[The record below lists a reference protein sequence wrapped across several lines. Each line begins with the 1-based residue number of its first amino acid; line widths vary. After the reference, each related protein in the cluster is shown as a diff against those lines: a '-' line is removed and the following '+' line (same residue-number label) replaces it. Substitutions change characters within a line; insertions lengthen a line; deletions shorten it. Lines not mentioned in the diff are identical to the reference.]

1 MKPLNVDFAPPPSWP
16 RHAQWLLAALLAVG
30 AGGEGW
36 RAWELQARLHERRAE
51 LVDLEQ
57 RQVRAAQRER
67 AAQAA
72 RAVPPAYAKDA
83 AVVAQLA
90 RFPLPR
96 VLKALESVELPGI
109 KLVALDLS
117 ALDGAVRAEV
127 EFADHE
133 TLLRYLERLNDGEP
147 APRWRLQQARTSG
160 AFGPGQ
166 ATLLSGWSDIGA
178 AIR

>member
-1 MKPLNVDFAPPPSWP
+1 MKPLKVDFASPPAWP
-16 RHAQWLLAALLAVG
+16 RHAMWALAAALAVV
-30 AGGEGW
+30 AAFEGW
-36 RAWELQARLHERRAE
+36 RAWELQARLRESRAALAE
-51 LVDLEQ
+51 IEQ
-57 RQVRAAQRER
+57 RQARAAQRER
-67 AAQAA
+67 DAQAA
-72 RAVPPAYAKDA
+72 RAIPPAHARDA

-96 VLKALESVELPGI
+96 VLQALEATLLPGI
-109 KLVALDLS
+109 KLLSLDLS
-117 ALDGAVRAEV
+117 ALDGAVRAEI

-166 ATLLSGWSDIGA
+166 ATLVSGWNDTGA
-178 AIR
+178 ADR